1 MVQTTKRGRCEHGA
15 QSWGPTASV
24 FLPKL
29 DPGPLKITLVT
40 DSGEPPDDPTFRGRW
55 QGCVLVGVQNDHENA
70 QNEWWSKGDHH
81 SDADLFGLLYWRM
94 GLTRRA
100 SNSSYDGESNTFI
113 EGMDVSLAI
122 QELVDE
128 FEHGVK
134 PTLWQ
139 RHTMHDNHE
148 LNETDP
154 ETVQIE
160 GHTDARDLVDATDSA
175 VYPHGFTKR
184 RKTDIFDV
192 QDLQAM
198 GKAKRLQKIF
208 GLTNPADA
216 GTKKQSWE
224 SAPFHRLRSM
234 CQGFY
239 SADKRYAST
248 KQEANA
254 NRNAAKRAIQH

>member
-1 MVQTTKRGRCEHGA
+1 
-15 QSWGPTASV
+15 
-24 FLPKL
+24 
-29 DPGPLKITLVT
+29 
-40 DSGEPPDDPTFRGRW
+40 
-55 QGCVLVGVQNDHENA
+55 
-70 QNEWWSKGDHH
+70 
-81 SDADLFGLLYWRM
+81 M

-139 RHTMHDNHE
+139 RHTMR
-148 LNETDP
+148 ETHYSVDQ

-160 GHTDARDLVDATDSA
+160 GHTDAKDLVDATDSA

-224 SAPFHRLRSM
+224 STPFQRLRNM
-234 CQGFY
+234 CAGFY
-239 SADKRYAST
+239 SADKRYAAT

-254 NRNAAKRAIQH
+254 NRNGAKKTNHR